1 MSSKERGYFNMDNCT
16 NKYMEGTK
24 GKGHVD
30 IYSGDIQGL
39 TSHVILKVLKIATG
53 RCFSICSPPPKILQS
68 HSKAKFS
75 SFSLHR
81 TRCKWLRPVSPDT
94 TQRAFSAKRASRS
107 ANKKKKH
114 FQEQMS
120 SQFVSPV
127 SQHTHTHIYI
137 L

>member
-1 MSSKERGYFNMDNCT
+1 MDNCT

-53 RCFSICSPPPKILQS
+53 RCFSICSPPTPPKSYNLIQKQNLARS
-68 HSKAKFS
+68 HFTAQDASGYAQC
-75 SFSLHR
+75 HR
-81 TRCKWLRPVSPDT
+81 TPHNAPSLQNVPHVQLIKKNT
-94 TQRAFSAKRASRS
+94 FK
-107 ANKKKKH
+107 NKCL
-114 FQEQMS
+114 
-120 SQFVSPV
+120 PN
-127 SQHTHTHIYI
+127 